1 MKFNTIKYTTCLTM
15 AAVLLMTVGCK
26 KDYTDPSR
34 VPEDNAFK
42 SSAGLTGVAVGVQ
55 RAYAFS
61 RAGSLYNLITTDG
74 FLTKQLTILNQG
86 NTGEYQLFQGAD
98 KVDPTTN
105 SLVLSF
111 WTNSNKVIYD
121 ANNVL
126 KYAPELADKN
136 YASGLIAHASIFKAL
151 AITNMAM
158 FWEQVADT
166 TGVSV
171 NAGFIPNTTALNK
184 ALDVVNNALA
194 TVSANAISSAFISNV
209 PAGIDIINTLQALKA
224 RLSLYT
230 GNYTQALAAANAVD
244 LTKRSTLNFDLQALN
259 PIYETATATNNVFQ
273 PLDSTMGLPVPLE
286 PNLADKRV
294 PFYIAIG
301 SNPRYRISGFGAT
314 STIAWP
320 IYLPG
325 EITLIKAE
333 AYARQS
339 TPDLVNALIEL
350 NKVITKQPASDPFAV
365 GAGLPVDPGPYTQA
379 QLLEQIYRHRAI
391 ELYMSGLRLMDNRRF
406 NRPVSERKRS
416 YLPYPN
422 QERNN
427 NTNTPTD
434 PTF

>member
-1 MKFNTIKYTTCLTM
+1 MKLNTIKYITCFAM
-15 AAVLLMTVGCK
+15 AVVFLMNTGCK

-34 VPEDNAFK
+34 VPEDNALK
-42 SSAGLTGVAVGVQ
+42 SSAGLTGVAVGVH

-61 RAGSLYNLITTDG
+61 RAGSLYNLVTTDG

-105 SLVLSF
+105 SIVLSF
-111 WTNSNKVIYD
+111 WTNSNKVLYD

-136 YASGLIAHASIFKAL
+136 YASGLIAYASIFKAL
-151 AITNMAM
+151 ALTNMAM
-158 FWEQVADT
+158 FWEQAPDT
-166 TGVSV
+166 TGVNV
-171 NAGFIPNTTALNK
+171 NTGFITNTIALNK
-184 ALDVVNNALA
+184 ALDVVNNALT
-194 TVSANAISSAFISNV
+194 TVSANAIAPSFLSSI
-209 PAGIDIINTLQALKA
+209 PTGIDIVNTLQALKA

-230 GNYTQALAAANAVD
+230 GNYAQALAAANAVD
-244 LTKRSTLNFDLQALN
+244 LSKKSTLNFDLQSLN
-259 PIYETATATNNVFQ
+259 PIFETATSTNNVFQ
-273 PLDSTMGLPVPLE
+273 PADSTMGLPVALE

-301 SNPRYRISGFGAT
+301 ADPRYRINGFGAT
-314 STIAWP
+314 STIGWP

-339 TPDLVNALIEL
+339 TPDLVNALVEL
-350 NKVITKQPASDPFAV
+350 NKVVTKQPASDPFGV

-434 PTF
+434 PAF